1 MVERL
6 LDLMIIVRKHKGLLI
21 GLVVLMLSGCSSR
34 EVVVDGSFPEPVIPA
49 LPLNIGVLY
58 TDSFKNHELVDDGTA
73 RGEASWRVSTGVA
86 QVEFWSTL
94 LPAAFNSVTYIN
106 SVEDLSNYQVDAVF
120 VPTIV
125 DVQYAIPLYT
135 NVKVYELWMRYRLQL
150 VAPEVLIEQES
161 LDVTADNLQAFAD
174 WTLSAYGKTPT
185 AFMQSDVE
193 AVNLAA
199 VMALRDAGANFI
211 TSFGRVP
218 AVSAWLAATMEG
230 K

>member
-6 LDLMIIVRKHKGLLI
+6 LDSMTIVRKHKSLLL
-21 GLVVLMLSGCSSR
+21 GLVVLILSGCSSR
-34 EVVVDGSFPEPVIPA
+34 EVVVDGRFPEPVIPK
-49 LPLNIGVLY
+49 LPLTIGVLY
-58 TDSFKNHELVDDGTA
+58 TDTFKNHELVDDGSA

-94 LPAAFNSVTYIN
+94 LPAAFNNVIYIN

-150 VAPEVLIEQES
+150 VEPEVLIEQAS

-185 AFMQSDVE
+185 AFMQSDVD

-218 AVSAWLAATMEG
+218 SVNAWLATALESE
-230 K
+230 

>member
-1 MVERL
+1 M
-6 LDLMIIVRKHKGLLI
+6 
-21 GLVVLMLSGCSSR
+21 
-34 EVVVDGSFPEPVIPA
+34 
-49 LPLNIGVLY
+49 
-58 TDSFKNHELVDDGTA
+58 
-73 RGEASWRVSTGVA
+73 A

-94 LPAAFNSVTYIN
+94 LPAAFSNVIYIN
-106 SVEDLSNYQVDAVF
+106 SVEDLSTYQVDAVF

-150 VAPEVLIEQES
+150 VEPEILIEQAS

-185 AFMQSDVE
+185 AFMQSDID

-218 AVSAWLAATMEG
+218 SVNAWLATALESE
-230 K
+230 

>member
-6 LDLMIIVRKHKGLLI
+6 WDSMTIVRNYKSLLFGLLSLI
-21 GLVVLMLSGCSSR
+21 LSGCAAK
-34 EVVVDGSFPEPVIPA
+34 EVVVDGSFPEPVIPQ
-49 LPLNIGVLY
+49 LPLTIGVLY
-58 TDSFKNHELVDDGTA
+58 TDSFKNHELVDDGSA

-94 LPAAFNSVTYIN
+94 LPAAFSNVVYIE
-106 SVEDLSNYQVDAVF
+106 SIEDLNNYQVDAVF
-120 VPTIV
+120 IPSIV

-150 VAPEVLIEQES
+150 AEPEVLMQQAS
-161 LDVTADNLQAFAD
+161 LDIAADDIQAFAD

-185 AFMQSDVE
+185 AFMQSDVD

-218 AVSAWLAATMEG
+218 SVNSWLATTMESE
-230 K
+230 

>member
-6 LDLMIIVRKHKGLLI
+6 LDSMTTVLKHKGLLI
-21 GLVVLMLSGCSSR
+21 GLIVLILSGCSSR
-34 EVVVDGSFPEPVIPA
+34 EVVVDGSFPEPVIPK
-49 LPLNIGVLY
+49 LPLTIGVLY
-58 TDSFKNHELVDDGTA
+58 TDTFKNHELVDDGSA

-94 LPAAFNSVTYIN
+94 LPAAFNNVIYIN

-150 VAPEVLIEQES
+150 VEPEILIEQAS

-185 AFMQSDVE
+185 AFMQSDID

-218 AVSAWLAATMEG
+218 SVNAWLATALESE
-230 K
+230 